1 MTEQNVSP
9 EDVKAF
15 REWKKNSPKTKV
27 DVNYRE
33 GDWPHECSSCVNYNP
48 PSLVRV
54 PGGRGLRRGVLYPKD
69 TPGTCQVV
77 SGSISYKDFCDQ
89 FSPNRKGVNN

>member
-15 REWKKNSPKTKV
+15 REWKEDSLKGKG

-33 GDWPHECSSCVNYNP
+33 GNWPHECNSCVNYNP
-48 PSLVRV
+48 PNLVRQ
-54 PGGRGLRRGVLYPKD
+54 PGGRSLQRGIVYPKD
-69 TPGTCQVV
+69 TPGSCQVV
-77 SGSISYKDFCDQ
+77 SGQVHYMDLCDL
-89 FSPNRKGVNN
+89 FSPNRKGV